1 MVAEAQ
7 KSEATRIKM
16 AEAEMDV
23 LLQAKVKLEEEN
35 AKLTEALK
43 QEKAAAAAA
52 AIEAQNTATDTA
64 SALSASQEAL
74 AKTQDEL
81 KQAREAT
88 DTAEAEEE
96 RLETEATIW
105 RERAEHP
112 DIAHGAPWAEAA
124 VEVYQSN
131 PG

>member
-1 MVAEAQ
+1 
-7 KSEATRIKM
+7 M

-64 SALSASQEAL
+64 SELSASQEAYT
-74 AKTQDEL
+74 KTQDEL
-81 KQAREAT
+81 KRAQEAT
-88 DTAEAEEE
+88 ETAMAEEKRLEAEV
-96 RLETEATIW
+96 TIW

-112 DIAHGAPWAEAA
+112 DIAAHLALRGREAA

>member
-1 MVAEAQ
+1 MA
-7 KSEATRIKM
+7 ATRRCHR
-16 AEAEMDV
+16 
-23 LLQAKVKLEEEN
+23 LL
-35 AKLTEALK
+35 

-52 AIEAQNTATDTA
+52 AIQAQNTVTSTA
-64 SALSASQEAL
+64 SALSASQEAY

-112 DIAHGAPWAEAA
+112 DIAAHLALRGREAA